1 MYNAENWNVSGT
13 TEDME
18 KLKLRFCRIKCELS
32 FHVEILVNTR
42 WPTMQKFTLELKSSP
57 KTCFFDDM
65 DKMMG
70 VLWNIDL
77 LIMTRCLNFMNFKD
91 MKSWIGFD
99 ENSWLRSVSNN
110 VSWSKDLYSREPPS
124 FCPYRRK
131 NTFLVNF
138 WVPR

>member
-1 MYNAENWNVSGT
+1 MYNLENWNISRT
-13 TEDME
+13 MEDMK
-18 KLKLRFCRIKCELS
+18 KLKLGFCRIKCELS
-32 FHVEILVNTR
+32 FHVRILVNTC
-42 WPTMQKFTLELKSSP
+42 WQIMQRFTLELKSSP

-77 LIMTRCLNFMNFKD
+77 LIMTRCLKHFLIMNFHQSLS
-91 MKSWIGFD
+91 MTSYLW
-99 ENSWLRSVSNN
+99 NSWNSNS

-138 WVPR
+138 WVSR